1 MANPGG
7 IGTKFVSVNLNK
19 SYGQPHHHS
28 HQSSSGS
35 YGQAGAGRGRPG
47 SGGGGGM
54 VVLSRPRSSQK
65 TGPKLSVPPPMNL
78 PSLRKEHQRFDVSGS
93 GSGTASGG
101 RPGSGTRPSSSGMG
115 WTKPA
120 PGIGLQGKDG
130 TGDAQVVEEM
140 DQTGHG
146 VEGLNQENGAYMPP
160 SARSSGIG
168 ALVPSSTKAFPTLA
182 EKASV
187 LRGED
192 FPSLQAA
199 LPVSSA
205 PAQKQKDSSSQKQK
219 LGEEYSNQARDNF
232 GSLDMRPHGH
242 SSRQSIENGPVESG
256 SEGHDLGRSS
266 LADQPWKQEEYFAG
280 PLPIV
285 RLNPRSDWADDE
297 RDTGHGFVDRGRDS
311 RMAKGENYWDSD
323 FDMPRTS
330 VLPHKP
336 VNNQYERWAQR
347 DTETGPVVS
356 SEVRGDAYRRDM
368 RTASRE
374 GNMWKSSPLPR
385 DGNAV
390 EAVNN
395 RNTVNSRTS
404 VLNKDIGKD
413 SRYVPPQFGETA
425 RDVGVTGNRES
436 TFGRKETVH
445 ASEGQQYMNNAR
457 ESFNSRGSERMTRDR
472 YGSEQSNRFGVQN
485 SSGPKPS
492 FASSGKSLTITD
504 PVPNLGREKRA
515 FLRNEKPYVEDLFT
529 KDFVSAGFD
538 ERDLFSGGFV
548 GVIKRKKDVVKQ
560 TDFHDPVRESFEA
573 ELERVQKMQELERQR
588 VIEEQERALEQAQ
601 REEEERQRLIREEE
615 ERRRRLEEEAR
626 EAAWR
631 AEQERLEAI
640 RRADEQRNAREEERR
655 RMFLEEERRKQAAK
669 QKLLELEA
677 KIAKRQ
683 ATTEKTEV
691 SVVLEEKLP
700 ANVKENETAD
710 LDNWDESERMVER
723 LTTSTYSE
731 APVLSRSSEIG
742 SRSYPPRESFPNF
755 GDTGKSINSWR
766 RDVFGN
772 GSGSRVQPQE
782 HDFGHY
788 SPRRDAT
795 AGVRGAPRKEFNG
808 GSGYMSSRSFMKEG
822 MQETCMDEFG
832 HPKEDRWN
840 LSVDADSYNRGREID
855 SEFQDNFAEKYND
868 IGWRQG
874 HSRGNTRF
882 PYPGRS
888 YQNSETDEHFSYS
901 KSRYSMRQP
910 RVLPPPTLSTMQR
923 NSLRGANEHAGTSD
937 YVGSENTQSTG
948 SGSTQQT
955 VYYGGHQESSGASL
969 AVDLQQEN
977 TAREEKKLRKDMGP
991 RCDSQ
996 SSLSVTSPPNSPPHL
1011 SNDEL
1016 DESGDSPVVSTPAG
1030 GQKISLSG
1038 NKCHALNDDSVKDA
1052 TRTASSS
1059 ISAVEDEEWTT
1070 ENNDDLPLQEEYDEE
1085 EDGYREEDELREGD
1099 DTIDLTQEFED
1110 MQLGERVPS
1119 PNSHNLVL
1127 GFNEGV
1133 EVAMPSDDFE
1143 RNLRNEESIF
1153 DRPDTYVRIPE
1164 EQGPI
1169 SGVQV
1174 DESCYQPAEGSS
1186 QSSSRSSSGRIAET
1200 EKSMQEAVM
1209 KPANVPHTSATSNLL
1224 DVDAPS
1230 TSSVSAQQSLSPVH
1244 KPLSASQTVLP
1255 TASSTPSQADL
1266 PVKLQFGL
1274 FSGPSLIPSPVPAI
1288 QIGSIQMPLHLHPPV
1303 GTSLAH
1309 IHPSQPSIFQFGQF
1323 RYSPPISQGILPGT
1337 ALPMPF
1343 IQPSLHSNYNVN
1355 QGTVG
1360 SLLTPHAE
1368 DVCSGKMADGS
1379 SLSIN
1384 KPTGFVTGSPVQS
1397 HRNVPELGST
1407 LVRATENNAQTHK
1420 INSEASGAT
1429 DSKLPE
1435 EVGFQC
1441 EDKEQGNA
1449 DLQSSKEQNVQ
1460 PPLRIFSGERSS
1472 GGFKAQGSFSG
1483 NRGRRFTYA
1492 VKNNTA
1498 RSSFTAS
1505 ETSFSESSGFQR
1517 RPRRIV
1523 QRTEFRIRENTDR
1536 RQLSG
1541 SLSANDSGLDDKLNY
1556 NGRAG
1561 GGFQRSGSKRGSMSN
1576 KSIKHTVEAEN
1587 SKSAN
1592 NGSQNMD
1599 SENKARKDSGKDP
1612 VMKNQGLSSYNE
1624 GNLKRNISEEDVD
1637 APLQSG
1643 VVRVFKQ
1650 PGIEA
1655 PSDEDD
1661 FIEVRSKRQML
1672 NDRRE
1677 QREKE
1682 IKAKSRVLKPPRKP
1696 RTSRQNIAVSTSL
1709 NKVSAPVGGEIP
1721 EKTQSDFVA
1730 TEGHGSANK
1739 DESMGYTTSGLQPL
1753 APIGTPAINTGAQA
1767 DIRSNKSLHTPTAT
1781 VVSGDGSDGVNMM
1794 FEGNKNGDAV
1804 MASSSSWGA
1813 PRVNQQSQLEEAMKP
1828 VRFDAHVSS
1837 VGSHSSSV
1845 SGPSLP
1851 SSKILANDKSF
1862 ASTASPINSLLAGE
1876 KIQFGAVTS
1885 PTILPASSRVVSHGI
1900 GAPGS
1905 NRSDAQIS
1913 HNLSATKNDC
1923 SLLFDKLPNDSS
1935 VNLQDSEAEAEAA
1948 ASAVAVAAITN
1959 DELVEN
1965 GLGSATASETK
1976 IYEGD
1981 RQLGS
1986 QSRVEEPLNVSLPAD
2001 LSVENPPIP
2010 LWPRLPDP
2018 QNSSGQMLSHFPG
2031 GPPSHFPF
2039 YEMNP
2044 VLGGPIFSFGPHEE
2058 PVASQ
2063 SQSQKSTS
2071 SGSGPLGTWQQCHS
2085 SMDSFYGPPTGFTG
2099 PFISPPGQIPGVQ
2112 GPPHMV
2118 VYNHFAPVRQFGQV
2132 GLSFMGS
2139 TTYITS
2145 GKHNPTTSAMGINE
2159 GDMNNMNIASTQRNT
2174 SNVPAPVQHL
2184 APGSPLIPM
2193 ASPVAMFDVSPFQP
2207 SPDMSVQARW
2217 SSLPSSLHSAP
2228 LSQPLQQ
2235 AETIPPA
2242 AFGHGQPVDQSL
2254 NVSRFTEALSSTA
2267 SDGCP
2272 KFTMSTNTPAQFPD
2286 ELGLVDS
2293 SRSATGPSSDSG
2305 VSQGFPGTATDAGK
2319 NDTLQND
2326 ISNNIRDQA
2335 TSGFKAQLPRQKNVS
2350 AAHQSHPTGY
2360 TYQRGSGMSQRNAA
2374 GNEWSHRRT
2383 GFHGRNQSF
2392 GADKGFSSTKVKQ
2405 IYVAKQSTSGTK
2417 TEG

>member
-130 TGDAQVVEEM
+130 SGDAQVVEEM

-205 PAQKQKDSSSQKQK
+205 PAQKQKDSLSQKQK
-219 LGEEYSNQARDNF
+219 QGEEYSNQARDNF

-256 SEGHDLGRSS
+256 SEGHDMGRSS

-356 SEVRGDAYRRDM
+356 SEVLRGDAYRRDM

-445 ASEGQQYMNNAR
+445 ASEGQQYVNNAR

-742 SRSYPPRESFPNF
+742 SRPYPPREGFPNF

-808 GSGYMSSRSFMKEG
+808 GSGYMSSRSFIKEG

-855 SEFQDNFAEKYND
+855 SEFHDNFAEKYND

-937 YVGSENTQSTG
+937 YVGSENAQSTG

-1038 NKCHALNDDSVKDA
+1038 NKCHVLNDDSVKDA

-1209 KPANVPHTSATSNLL
+1209 KPANSPHTSATSNLL

-1303 GTSLAH
+1303 
-1309 IHPSQPSIFQFGQF
+1309 
-1323 RYSPPISQGILPGT
+1323 GT

-1441 EDKEQGNA
+1441 EDKEQGNT

-1661 FIEVRSKRQML
+1661 FIE
-1672 NDRRE
+1672 
-1677 QREKE
+1677 
-1682 IKAKSRVLKPPRKP
+1682 PPPKP
-1696 RTSRQNIAVSTSL
+1696 RTSRQNIAVSTSF

-1781 VVSGDGSDGVNMM
+1781 VVSGDGVNMM

-1813 PRVNQQSQLEEAMKP
+1813 PRVNQQVLTLTQSQLEEAMKP

-1876 KIQFGAVTS
+1876 KIQF
-1885 PTILPASSRVVSHGI
+1885 
-1900 GAPGS
+1900 
-1905 NRSDAQIS
+1905 
-1913 HNLSATKNDC
+1913 
-1923 SLLFDKLPNDSS
+1923 
-1935 VNLQDSEAEAEAA
+1935 
-1948 ASAVAVAAITN
+1948 
-1959 DELVEN
+1959 
-1965 GLGSATASETK
+1965 
-1976 IYEGD
+1976 GD

-2272 KFTMSTNTPAQFPD
+2272 KFTMSTNAPAQFPD